1 MSTKETKRVCS
12 LCHAYLFEDDD
23 VVCCPVCGAP
33 HHRDCYMNIGHCALE
48 EFHGTEN
55 QYDKVREKEREE
67 AEKTKE
73 VPIEIDTSPK

>member
-33 HHRDCYMNIGHCALE
+33 HHRECYEQLGHCALE
-48 EFHGTEN
+48 KDHVTEN
-55 QYDKVREKEREE
+55 QYDLLKAREQEE
-67 AEKTKE
+67 AKKQ
-73 VPIEIDTSPK
+73 PKNESYKRR